1 MTAVDGSAGGGEVRV
16 VPAAEASWDDLQRIL
31 TGTAGQCQCERQRL
45 GDGDWWY
52 MPVEERRALF
62 RSEVG
67 CDDPRANETIG
78 VVAYAGDEPVGWCAV
93 DRRSVYARLRNSP
106 VPWKGRSES
115 KDDESVWA
123 ITCMI
128 VRPGHRGQGLT
139 YPLVAGAVAHARAQG
154 ASAVEGYPMLTGGGT
169 VTWGEMN
176 VGSVGPFAAAGFA
189 EVSRPTVRRAVMR
202 LEL

>member
-1 MTAVDGSAGGGEVRV
+1 VRV
-16 VPAAEASWDDLQRIL
+16 VPAAEASWDDLQKIL
-31 TGTAGQCQCERQRL
+31 TGTANRCQCERQRL

-52 MPVEERRALF
+52 MPLDERKALF

-78 VVAYAGDEPVGWCAV
+78 VVAYAGDEPVGWCAI

-106 VPWKGRSES
+106 VTWKGRSEL

-123 ITCMI
+123 ITCRI

-139 YPLVAGAVAHARAQG
+139 YPLVAGAVAHARAHG

-189 EVSRPTVRRAVMR
+189 EVSRPTVRRVVMR
-202 LEL
+202 LEF